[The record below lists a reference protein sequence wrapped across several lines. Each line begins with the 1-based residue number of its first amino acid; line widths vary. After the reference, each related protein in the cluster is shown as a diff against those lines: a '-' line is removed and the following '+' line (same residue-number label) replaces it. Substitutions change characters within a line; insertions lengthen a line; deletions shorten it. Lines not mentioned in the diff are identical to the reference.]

1 MWEFVD
7 WGVTGFLFVVL
18 LLLTCSVYVVYSG
31 LLTEIHIST
40 GSSPVKSMTVAYK
53 YKQGPYKDSSL
64 LFAESCRV
72 APELPIV
79 GVFYDDPKKVP
90 GPECRCA
97 VGSILSEGDQR
108 PSAELQ
114 VLYEKFGFRI
124 FTFPEVTHVV
134 SSRFPYRTRL
144 SILLGVYRVYP
155 QLDRYI
161 KVLIFSIHK
170 VHNHMSPSAAALTF
184 IDRRRH
190 CVTTFYFLGRLCTK
204 ETNKLETRQIFVEEY
219 YNTVQHN
226 PV

>member
-72 APELPIV
+72 APELPTV
-79 GVFYDDPKKVP
+79 GVFYDDPKKGGESSAQQMLDCTSLCGFQVP

-108 PSAELQ
+108 PNAELQ
-114 VLYEKFGFRI
+114 ELYEKFGFRI

-144 SILLGVYRVYP
+144 SVLLGVYRVYP

-161 KVLIFSIHK
+161 KSLASLSPFLFLSLYPSL
-170 VHNHMSPSAAALTF
+170 SPSSSCPPASA
-184 IDRRRH
+184 
-190 CVTTFYFLGRLCTK
+190 
-204 ETNKLETRQIFVEEY
+204 
-219 YNTVQHN
+219 
-226 PV
+226 

>member
-72 APELPIV
+72 APELPTV

-108 PSAELQ
+108 PNAELQ
-114 VLYEKFGFRI
+114 ELYEKFGFRI

-144 SILLGVYRVYP
+144 SVLLGVYRVYP

-161 KVLIFSIHK
+161 KSLASLSPFLFLSLYPSL
-170 VHNHMSPSAAALTF
+170 SPSSSCPPASA
-184 IDRRRH
+184 
-190 CVTTFYFLGRLCTK
+190 
-204 ETNKLETRQIFVEEY
+204 
-219 YNTVQHN
+219 
-226 PV
+226 